1 MQGIVGA
8 MLGMSLFLG
17 SVILS
22 GSQRQSEKQS
32 ESDIL
37 HFIFFLSHLDPILR
51 GSFSLFLRYAWNE
64 PFLGSVILSESQRD
78 FMLSYFHLLH
88 LALFWYI
95 KPCTLAVINFKD
107 TAKISIFAVERVV
120 LCGIL
125 YPTLYSEIDLLS

>member
-1 MQGIVGA
+1 

-37 HFIFFLSHLDPILR
+37 HFIFFLSHLDPILL

-64 PFLGSVILSESQRD
+64 PFFRFCNPERITKRLHVIILSSASFSAILVVET
-78 FMLSYFHLLH
+78 MYFSS
-88 LALFWYI
+88 
-95 KPCTLAVINFKD
+95 N
-107 TAKISIFAVERVV
+107 
-120 LCGIL
+120 
-125 YPTLYSEIDLLS
+125 